1 MEMVKVSDPLLLA
14 KLNEQL
20 HNMHVSERADV
31 FKPFDLEAV
40 TAYFKQ
46 CLQKPQYYHPGIMV
60 DGELAGF
67 AQAEVMT
74 RLESAFAYPYRY
86 IHIHQLSVH
95 PAFRRTGI
103 AKALVAAV
111 EKHAVMENI
120 NRIDLTVWNF
130 NEEAIAFY
138 GACGFKPD
146 LLRMYK
152 TV

>member
-40 TAYFKQ
+40 TAYFEQ
-46 CLQKPQYYHPGIMV
+46 CLQKPQYYHPGIIL
-60 DGELAGF
+60 DGKLAGF
-67 AQAEVMT
+67 AQAEVMM
-74 RLESAFAYPYRY
+74 RLENAFAYPYRY

-95 PAFRRTGI
+95 PAFRRKGI

-111 EKHAVMENI
+111 EKHAAMENI
-120 NRIDLTVWNF
+120 SRVDLTVWDF
-130 NEEAIAFY
+130 NEEGIAFY
-138 GACGFKPD
+138 NACGFKTD
-146 LLRMYK
+146 LRMYK

>member
-1 MEMVKVSDPLLLA
+1 MEMVTVNDPLLLA
-14 KLNEQL
+14 KLNERL
-20 HNMHVSERADV
+20 HNMHVKERADV
-31 FKPFDLEAV
+31 FKAFDIEAV

-46 CLQKPQYYHPGIMV
+46 CLQKSQYYHPGIMV

-95 PAFRRTGI
+95 PAFRRLGI

-111 EKHAVMENI
+111 EKHAAMEGI
-120 NRIDLTVWNF
+120 SRIDLTVWEF

-138 GACGFKPD
+138 NASGFKTD